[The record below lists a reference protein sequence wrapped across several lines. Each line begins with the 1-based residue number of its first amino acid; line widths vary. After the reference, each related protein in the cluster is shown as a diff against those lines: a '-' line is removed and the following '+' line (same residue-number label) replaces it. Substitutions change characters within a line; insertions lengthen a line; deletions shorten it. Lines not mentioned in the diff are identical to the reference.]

1 MADDKDSN
9 RSKIDEAIAFLRIA
23 SDAEATNRAEGME
36 DLRFVDGEQW
46 EPTLIASRTVEQRP
60 CLTINKLDGYCRQ
73 VSNNQRQQRP
83 RIKVHPVNG
92 YADKKIA
99 DVIQGMIRHIET
111 NSSADT
117 AYDTAFD
124 YALKIGWGY
133 FRIDSDYCREDS
145 FDQELYINAIENPFQ
160 VYFDPNSVQPDGS
173 DAKKCLI
180 TKLISKE
187 QFRKEYPNADDMSN
201 FTHRGTGD
209 MWAQWVTKEDIR
221 VAEFYYLKEV
231 PSRLFMLSDGNAMF
245 EDIYKRH
252 KEIIDKA
259 GVEII
264 ATRDSYQRKL
274 SWCKLTASEVLEERE
289 LPGRFIPIIPVYG
302 NLSIVDGKRKRY
314 GIVRFGKDPQ
324 RMINYWETAA
334 TESIA
339 LAPKAKWLVAEGQDE
354 GHENEWARAN
364 ISAMAVLRYKQ
375 TDIDGQAAPPP
386 QRLQPEPPPVGILQ
400 ALQLSTD
407 NLREVIGISDPAQRI
422 QGNVS
427 GKALVSEKLQSDNA
441 TFHYYDNLTRSLAH
455 AGRVIL
461 DLIPHYYDTE
471 REMRIIGDDG
481 KPNVVTINGK
491 KSTAEGEVLNNV
503 TIGQYDVVMDTGP
516 GYQSKRQQAVDSLA
530 PLMDNPQMLNMIGDL
545 FFRNSDFP
553 GAEVI
558 ADRLAAI
565 NPLAQIDEQSD
576 IPPGIQIKMKQYEKQ
591 IQDLNQ
597 QLQAA
602 GMEIKYK
609 ANLEQMKQQEETKR
623 AHIAATV
630 KAHDTETWAAEN
642 IQQTQ
647 MDVAMRHRDGELK
660 ALSAQHV
667 AEINGMTQLLS
678 KGMDAKTA
686 ELDRLSDE
694 EHKETKEEFK
704 QV

>member
-1 MADDKDSN
+1 MSED
-9 RSKIDEAIAFLRIA
+9 RSKIDEAIAFLRLA
-23 SDAEATNRAEGME
+23 SEAEATNRAEGME

-111 NSSADT
+111 NSNADT

-124 YALKIGWGY
+124 YAVKIGWGY

-160 VYFDPNSVQPDGS
+160 VYFDPNSVEPDGS

-180 TKLISKE
+180 TKLLSKE
-187 QFRKEYPNADDMSN
+187 QFRKEYPDADDMAN

-209 MWAQWVTKEDIR
+209 MWAQWVTKDDIR
-221 VAEFYYLKEV
+221 VAEFYYLKEE
-231 PSRLFMLSDGNAMF
+231 PARLMMLSDGNVMF
-245 EDIYKRH
+245 EDVYKRH
-252 KEIIDKA
+252 KTIIEGA
-259 GVEII
+259 GVEIV
-264 ATRDSYQRKL
+264 AVRDSHKRKL
-274 SWCKLTASEVLEERE
+274 HWCKLTASEILEERE
-289 LPGRFIPIIPVYG
+289 LPGRFIPVVPVYG

-314 GIVRFGKDPQ
+314 GLVRFGKDPQ

-339 LAPKAKWLVAEGQDE
+339 LAPKAKWLIAEGQDE
-354 GHENEWARAN
+354 GHENEWSRAN
-364 ISAMAVLRYKQ
+364 ISAMATLRYKQ
-375 TDIDGQAAPPP
+375 TDIDGQPAPPP

-407 NLREVIGISDPAQRI
+407 NLREVIGIVDPAQRI

-427 GKALVSEKLQSDNA
+427 GKALVAEKIQSDNA

-455 AGRVIL
+455 AGRIIL

-481 KPNVVTINGK
+481 KPNIVVINGK
-491 KSTAEGEVLNNV
+491 QQTAEGEVLNDV
-503 TIGQYDVVMDTGP
+503 TVGQYDVIMDTGP

-530 PLMDNPQMLNMIGDL
+530 PLMENPQMLNLIGDL

-558 ADRLAAI
+558 ADRLAAM
-565 NPLAQIDEQSD
+565 NPLAQIDEQAD
-576 IPPGIQIKMKQYEKQ
+576 IPPGVQIKIKQMQ
-591 IQDLNQ
+591 QQMQQMQQ

-602 GMEIKYK
+602 AAEIKFK
-609 ANLEQMKQQEETKR
+609 AGIEQMKQQEETKR
-623 AHIAATV
+623 EMMRATV
-630 KAHDTETWAAEN
+630 KAHDTETWANEN

-647 MDVAMRHRDGELK
+647 MDVATRHKDMELK

-667 AEINGMTQLLS
+667 AEINGMTQLLV
-678 KGMDAKTA
+678 KGMDAKVA

-694 EHKETKEEFK
+694 EHKETQKEFRE
-704 QV
+704 